1 MTTSLSRRLNIVF
14 LKFEIISFFIIMLFS
29 RLYVRLGIL
38 LKCGN
43 HLHNRIISLRG
54 EACERKTSLAPPFLI
69 EVPVP
74 SQENE
79 RSYT

>member
-1 MTTSLSRRLNIVF
+1 
-14 LKFEIISFFIIMLFS
+14 MLFS

-43 HLHNRIISLRG
+43 HLHKRIISLRG
-54 EACERKTSLAPPFLI
+54 EACERKTSLIPPFLI

-74 SQENE
+74 SRENE
-79 RSYT
+79 R

>member
-1 MTTSLSRRLNIVF
+1 
-14 LKFEIISFFIIMLFS
+14 MLFS

-43 HLHNRIISLRG
+43 DLPNRITSLRR

-69 EVPVP
+69 EVP
-74 SQENE
+74 SQENG
-79 RSYT
+79 RANLFNTVGCCILKKKVKS